1 MDDAMTLAEQERE
14 LAAMEIRIDTQDR
27 EAAALYRQ
35 LEAQRRDAVRRLDF
49 VEVRALDKQMEE
61 TKAQQKVLTELRAML
76 RQRLA
81 ELQQAKAEQAEREWV
96 HAHGPRP
103 ASFISIAD
111 RLMALGINGH
121 LASFAAQIVEAQQHA
136 AVDGPDQ
143 VLKGDGPV
151 RLGKAAARLGEIIS
165 MVGDRDRSVSVALC
179 QARGFCQEQAE
190 VRRVAHPWRGAGPA
204 AGDPFAAP
212 S

>member
-1 MDDAMTLAEQERE
+1 MTDVAERERTLAAAELRLDQET
-14 LAAMEIRIDTQDR
+14 TQAQALMR
-27 EAAALYRQ
+27 EAEALRA
-35 LEAQRRDAVRRLDF
+35 EAVRRLDF
-49 VEVRALDKQMEE
+49 QDVRAATAQLEHAKKNLE
-61 TKAQQKVLTELRAML
+61 TAKELRASL
-76 RQRLA
+76 ASQWSEVNRLKS
-81 ELQQAKAEQAEREWV
+81 EEAERQWV
-96 HAHGPRP
+96 EAHGPRP

-121 LASFAAQIVEAQQHA
+121 LASFAAQIVEAHQHA
-136 AVDGPDQ
+136 AVDGPDK